1 MMKRLLVLSLSFLSL
16 ASFARGQWACAEG
29 SLVGAEGSL
38 VGAAYR
44 LTIIHVNDTHSKVE
58 PSLTKLSFDVDDSL
72 KARSVYLELGGYP
85 YAAQVIGELRAR
97 ETNPIVVHAGDFFQG
112 TLYYTKYSGEADV
125 AFWNLVKPD
134 VATLG
139 NHEFDKG
146 SRALRD
152 AFLSKVEFPIVDANV
167 DMREDPI
174 LKDVAPEGYK
184 IITIGKERIG
194 VVGETTTE
202 TPYISSPGKSIAF
215 LDPVISAQ
223 KAVDALT
230 KAGVDKIVLLSHLGY
245 DEDLVLAAKV
255 SGIDVIVGGHSHT
268 LLGEKFK
275 ADGLS
280 PMGDYPVAV
289 KDASG
294 GTTLVVQSWEWAKV
308 VGDLVVDFDAEG
320 RVIGYE
326 DKSEL
331 VAGSSLIQALDL
343 PDRAG
348 KLTRVRWQWNGY
360 GLATSIYDGNAWVE
374 APKDSVAYWS
384 KLYEKVRS
392 AIASH
397 PEIRLVVGDP
407 EAWALV
413 RGYALG
419 VQDLQRTVIAQVGED
434 LKRSFNAGPGP
445 IVADAMRAYTGVQIG
460 MTNVGGVRIDLL
472 AGPLT
477 TAKVYEVIPFGN
489 TLVTFKAKGAEIVK
503 IFEDG
508 IDFGLA
514 KYGNIPSNPLLYVS
528 GVRLSVAPASP
539 KGSRVRDVKV
549 QRADESWTDLD
560 PDATYTMV
568 VNNFMAAGG
577 DKYDTVKSIAGKI
590 DSGYIDA
597 EAFFAFVKGKTLVN
611 PEERI
616 KLLK

>member
-1 MMKRLLVLSLSFLSL
+1 MRKVIVLSLFVLLL
-16 ASFARGQWACAEG
+16 ASIARAPWASAQ
-29 SLVGAEGSL
+29 GAPL
-38 VGAAYR
+38 GAPLGGAYR
-44 LTIIHVNDTHSKVE
+44 LTLIHVNDTHSKVE
-58 PSLTKLSFDVDDSL
+58 PSLTKLSLDIDDSL
-72 KARSVYLELGGYP
+72 KAKSVYLELGGYP
-85 YAAQVIGELRAR
+85 YAAQVIDELRAR
-97 ETNPIVVHAGDFFQG
+97 ETNPIVLHAGDFFQG
-112 TLYYTKYSGEADV
+112 TLYYTKYSGEVDV

-152 AFLSKVEFPIVDANV
+152 ALLSKAKFPIVDANV
-167 DMREDPI
+167 DMRNDPI
-174 LKDVAPEGYK
+174 LKDLAPPAYK
-184 IITIGKERIG
+184 ILVVGGQMIG
-194 VVGETTTE
+194 VIGETTTE
-202 TPYISSPGKSIAF
+202 TPYISSPDKSIVF
-215 LDPVISAQ
+215 IDPVSAAQ

-230 KAGVDKIVLLSHLGY
+230 KAGVNKIILVSHLGY
-245 DEDLVLAAKV
+245 DEDRKLAAEV

-268 LLGEKFK
+268 LLGAKFK

-308 VGDLVVDFDAEG
+308 VGDLAVDFDAAG
-320 RVIGYE
+320 KVIGYK
-326 DKSEL
+326 DGSEL
-331 VAGSSLIQALDL
+331 VAGADFIQVSDL
-343 PDRAG
+343 PDQAG
-348 KLTRVRWQWNGY
+348 KLARVRWQWNGY
-360 GLATSIYDGNAWVE
+360 GLATTVFDGKVWVE
-374 APKDSVAYWS
+374 APQDSVAYWGE
-384 KLYEKVRS
+384 LYGKVS
-392 AIASH
+392 AAIASH

-419 VQDLQRTVIAQVGED
+419 VQELQRSVVAQVGED
-434 LKRSFNAGPGP
+434 LKRGFNSGPGP
-445 IVADAMRAYTGVQIG
+445 IVADAMRAYAGVQIG

-489 TLVTFKAKGAEIVK
+489 SLVTFKATGAEVLK
-503 IFEDG
+503 ILEDG

-514 KYGNIPSNPLLYVS
+514 KYGDFPANPLLYVS
-528 GVRLSVAPASP
+528 GIKLSVDPAQP
-539 KGSRVRDVKV
+539 KLSRVSEAMV
-549 QRADESWTDLD
+549 QGADGSWAELD
-560 PDATYTMV
+560 PSATYTMV
-568 VNNFMAAGG
+568 VNSFMAAGG
-577 DKYDTVKSIAGKI
+577 DKYDAVKSIAGKM
-590 DSGYIDA
+590 DTGYIDA
-597 EAFFAFVKGKTLVN
+597 EAFFAFVKDKTLVN